1 MMNRSFAGIARA
13 PSALRRYA
21 SAAPT
26 AAFAGSK
33 DSSGKYTVTL
43 IPGDGIGPEISESIK
58 DIYTAANVPIQWEEV
73 SVTPILKGGKTVIP
87 DAAINSVKKNTV
99 ALKGPLATPIGKG
112 HVSLN
117 LTLRRT
123 FNLFANVRPCVSI
136 KGFKTPYD
144 DVNTVLIRENTEGE
158 YSGIEHE
165 IVDGVIVDG
174 VVQSIKLITW
184 EASERVARYAFNY
197 AETSGRKRVTA
208 VHKANIMKMSDGM
221 FLSAC
226 REVSKE
232 FPGIAY
238 DEDLLDRVCLQV
250 VQNPAPFSDRV
261 MVMPNLYGDILSDMC
276 AGLIG
281 GLGLTPSGNIGR
293 DASIFEAV
301 HGSAPD
307 IAGKGLANPTALL
320 LSSLMMLR
328 HMNLFEHADKIE
340 RAALSTIAEGRT
352 ITGDLGGRAS
362 TKEYTEAIIQ
372 KLQLD
377 DEGTTPPGPTSH
389 RNTKPKKTRKHLL
402 FLVTNDMTDQVTP
415 QAQPPP
421 KKDEKK
427 PSSGASNRPPK
438 RNPSGSSN
446 KPPGA
451 PTASAPRTASN
462 KKPAAAAVSGQ
473 ESGSDTTSRKG
484 SDSGRRPNK
493 NQNNG
498 GNRQPAHRKAQ
509 PSNSGQPRNNKPSNS
524 PPPQGESSDALS
536 SLQRVIADLKT
547 TSPQPPQMHSNLPV
561 NAPVFQP
568 GAAAHRKA
576 ASVGPGG
583 LSGNFNSFAPHL
595 GSMNEDAEDP
605 SAQYEDGEA
614 RGHQPRA
621 QSQSFVAPRFAAL
634 AAEQGEVVGPSG
646 RPQLAPGFMFGA
658 GAAPRRRGAPMGPP
672 INEEDIGF
680 QFPQAQHFDAPAE
693 TKHRKSESGEITGIM
708 AEQIA
713 LQQQIEALQ
722 QQQQALYQQQL
733 ASNQVLSYQT
743 PGLAPNRGAHR
754 RVQSTVPMGNNFPP
768 NQFGGLSNVGM
779 GLDGQ
784 PQGVPRG
791 HGRRH
796 SVNVVKP
803 GLGANGGSISYG
815 NPYGGPD
822 GFDDGFNPP
831 SFPGHSRQPSRVA
844 DSSWRIN
851 GGVGGVQT
859 NAFAADL
866 AQAQAQLQ
874 SLQQFRAAAGGHHK
888 MASFSFPNMLPNMM
902 AANMMGLGLG
912 GMNILQQQQQ
922 QFQSQL
928 QQQSNQP
935 QRKSLFAPY
944 LPQASLPPLLA
955 AGKLVVGIL
964 RVNKRNRSDA
974 YVATEVLD
982 ADIYICGSK
991 DRNRALEGD
1000 IVAVELLDVDEVW
1013 GTKKEKEEKK
1023 RKKEEN
1029 AAYDLKSAAGRKDDK
1044 KKDDVEVEGQGL
1056 MLFDDEEVTDD
1067 VKPQFAGH
1075 VVAVVERMPGQL
1087 FSGTL
1092 GLLRPSSA
1100 ATKEKQEAERRERE
1114 GDKGDEPR
1122 RGPIERPKIV
1132 WFKPT
1137 DKRVPLIAIPTEQ
1150 APPDFVQNS
1159 EAYVDKL
1166 FVACIKRHP
1175 ISSLHPFG
1183 TLVEELGPIGD
1194 VEVETSALLKDCNFP
1209 TEDFTDNV
1217 IKCLP
1222 PIPWTIP
1229 EREFEIR
1236 KDLRAD
1242 RIFSI
1247 DPETAKDLD
1256 DALSIKLNEDG
1267 TYDVGVHI
1275 ADVSYF
1281 VKPNTA
1287 LDRDARKRATSVYL
1301 VQRAVP
1307 MLPPALSEQLCSL
1320 VPGQDRLAFSTIF
1333 TMSKDGNVLKKWF
1346 GKTIIKSAAQL
1357 SYKDAQNVI
1366 EGKGLGSAPVAP
1378 DHAAVDIEHDIKI
1391 LESIAKGLRARR
1403 FENGTLSLNSNRLSF
1418 KLDERGMPV
1427 DCWQYER
1434 ADANELIEEFMLLT
1448 NIAVAQQIAVHLP
1461 EQALLRRHDNPIDRR
1476 LTAFTERAKR
1486 LGYEMDTSSSGAL
1499 MRSFNAVTDPTA
1511 RRLLELL
1518 SFKATH
1524 RAKYFCAGML
1534 DIAKYHHYALNIP
1547 LYTHFTSPIR
1557 RYADLLVHRQLESVL
1572 SGPAA
1577 TEPKFT
1583 MDRDAVAKVAQQC
1596 NIKRDSAVLAQE
1608 QSAHLFLCVLIGD
1621 LTQRYGPVVRQAKV
1635 VGVLDAAFDVLV
1647 PEFGIEKRV
1656 HVDQMPIDNHVY
1668 DEHTHTLQIYWSER
1682 DVITWLAENSDDEH
1696 LKKMKQNAE
1705 QHAVKMEVASRSVH
1719 DESALFDED
1728 EADDDEIVLGREDKQ
1743 QEPETSVQR
1752 LLSIAKVKPEFEGLR
1767 STSSGHKIQDIR
1779 ELMTVPVIVTA
1790 DLTKSPPVIKVYS
1803 MNPYANA
1810 EQKK

>member
-1 MMNRSFAGIARA
+1 M
-13 PSALRRYA
+13 
-21 SAAPT
+21 T
-26 AAFAGSK
+26 
-33 DSSGKYTVTL
+33 
-43 IPGDGIGPEISESIK
+43 
-58 DIYTAANVPIQWEEV
+58 
-73 SVTPILKGGKTVIP
+73 
-87 DAAINSVKKNTV
+87 
-99 ALKGPLATPIGKG
+99 
-112 HVSLN
+112 
-117 LTLRRT
+117 
-123 FNLFANVRPCVSI
+123 
-136 KGFKTPYD
+136 
-144 DVNTVLIRENTEGE
+144 
-158 YSGIEHE
+158 
-165 IVDGVIVDG
+165 
-174 VVQSIKLITW
+174 
-184 EASERVARYAFNY
+184 
-197 AETSGRKRVTA
+197 
-208 VHKANIMKMSDGM
+208 
-221 FLSAC
+221 
-226 REVSKE
+226 
-232 FPGIAY
+232 
-238 DEDLLDRVCLQV
+238 DE
-250 VQNPAPFSDRV
+250 
-261 MVMPNLYGDILSDMC
+261 
-276 AGLIG
+276 
-281 GLGLTPSGNIGR
+281 LTPQQ
-293 DASIFEAV
+293 
-301 HGSAPD
+301 P
-307 IAGKGLANPTALL
+307 
-320 LSSLMMLR
+320 
-328 HMNLFEHADKIE
+328 
-340 RAALSTIAEGRT
+340 
-352 ITGDLGGRAS
+352 
-362 TKEYTEAIIQ
+362 
-372 KLQLD
+372 
-377 DEGTTPPGPTSH
+377 
-389 RNTKPKKTRKHLL
+389 
-402 FLVTNDMTDQVTP
+402 
-415 QAQPPP
+415 QPPP

-427 PSSGASNRPPK
+427 PASASGNNRGPNK
-438 RNPSGSSN
+438 RNVSNPSGAKQPIGALAQGPRPSSRTSN
-446 KPPGA
+446 GSKKAGGA
-451 PTASAPRTASN
+451 SQPESGSESTARRPSETN
-462 KKPAAAAVSGQ
+462 KKPDQQRRQSQSGN
-473 ESGSDTTSRKG
+473 
-484 SDSGRRPNK
+484 GRG
-493 NQNNG
+493 QV
-498 GNRQPAHRKAQ
+498 HRKTQ
-509 PSNSGQPRNNKPSNS
+509 PSPSQGGRNSISREPVVAKQTS
-524 PPPQGESSDALS
+524 PPPTQGKESSDALS

-547 TSPQPPQMHSNLPV
+547 TSPVQQATNHNGFAMSQAQVASNLAS

-568 GAAAHRKA
+568 GATAFAGSNLVDAKHRKA
-576 ASVGPGG
+576 SSLNAGG
-583 LSGNFNSFAPHL
+583 LSGNFNSFSPHL
-595 GSMNEDAEDP
+595 GAMIEDAEDGANM
-605 SAQYEDGEA
+605 SFEEGEILDY
-614 RGHQPRA
+614 RRQQGHQPRSQS
-621 QSQSFVAPRFAAL
+621 QSQSFMAPRFAAL
-634 AAEQGEVVGPSG
+634 AAQQQEAADSLGPTG

-658 GAAPRRRGAPMGPP
+658 RKRGGGPAGPP
-672 INEEDIGF
+672 INEEDVGF
-680 QFPQAQHFDAPAE
+680 QFPQQQQQQPNYDLPSQS
-693 TKHRKSESGEITGIM
+693 THRKSESGEITGIM

-713 LQQQIEALQ
+713 LQNQIEALQ

-743 PGLAPNRGAHR
+743 PGLAPGRGAHR
-754 RVQSTVPMGNNFPP
+754 RVQSTVPMSPTTGSFGGPQNPIS
-768 NQFGGLSNVGM
+768 QFGNIGGLNL

-784 PQGVPRG
+784 SQGLPRG

-796 SVNVVKP
+796 SVNVVNKGTQP
-803 GLGANGGSISYG
+803 NGSISYS
-815 NPYGGPD
+815 NPYGQD
-822 GFDDGFNPP
+822 GFDDGFAPP
-831 SFPGHSRQPSRVA
+831 SFGGHSRQVSRA

-851 GGVGGVQT
+851 GGVGGVQGN
-859 NAFAADL
+859 NAFTSDL

-874 SLQQFRAAAGGHHK
+874 SLQQFRAAAGGHHHK

-912 GMNILQQQQQ
+912 VNLLQQQQQ

-1029 AAYDLKSAAGRKDDK
+1029 AAYDLKANNGGRKDDK

-1056 MLFDDEEVTDD
+1056 MLFEDEEVTDD

-1114 GDKGDEPR
+1114 GDRGDEPR
-1122 RGPIERPKIV
+1122 RAPIERPKIV

-1194 VEVETSALLKDCNFP
+1194 IEVETSALLKDCNFP
-1209 TEDFTDNV
+1209 TEDFTENV
-1217 IKCLP
+1217 LKCLP
-1222 PIPWTIP
+1222 PLPWTIP
-1229 EREFEIR
+1229 ERELEVR
-1236 KDLRAD
+1236 KDLRSE
-1242 RIFSI
+1242 RIFTI

-1256 DALSIKLNEDG
+1256 DALSIKANEDG

-1275 ADVSYF
+1275 ADVSFF

-1307 MLPPALSEQLCSL
+1307 MLPPVLSEQLCSL
-1320 VPGQDRLAFSTIF
+1320 VPGQDRLAFSVIF
-1333 TMSKDGNVLKKWF
+1333 TITKDAKIVNKWF

-1357 SYKDAQNVI
+1357 SYSDAQNII
-1366 EGKGLGSAPVAP
+1366 EGKGLGSVPVAP
-1378 DHAAVDIEHDIKI
+1378 EHEARDIEHDVRN
-1391 LESIAKGLRARR
+1391 LQDIAQKLRAFR
-1403 FENGTLSLNSNRLSF
+1403 FENGTLSLESLKLSF
-1418 KLDERGMPV
+1418 DLDDNGLPS
-1427 DCWQYER
+1427 DCGQYKR
-1434 ADANELIEEFMLLT
+1434 TDANFVVEEQ
-1448 NIAVAQQIAVHLP
+1448 VAAALP
-1461 EQALLRRHDNPIDRR
+1461 EQALLRRHDTPIERR
-1476 LTAFTERAKR
+1476 LNAFMERAER
-1486 LGYEMDTSSSGAL
+1486 LGVKMDTSSSGAF
-1499 MRSFNAVTDPTA
+1499 MKSFDSIADPTA

-1534 DIAKYHHYALNIP
+1534 DIAKYSHYALNVP

-1557 RYADLLVHRQLESVL
+1557 RYADVLVHRQLEAVVL
-1572 SGPAA
+1572 GGDV
-1577 TEPKFT
+1577 KFT

-1596 NIKRDSAVLAQE
+1596 NIKRDSATLAQE
-1608 QSAHLFLCVLIGD
+1608 QSAHLFLCVLIAD

-1668 DEHTHTLQIYWSER
+1668 DEHSHTLQIYWSKR
-1682 DVITWLAENSDDEH
+1682 DVISWLAENSDDEH
-1696 LKKMKQNAE
+1696 LKKVKQNAE
-1705 QHAVKMEVASRSVH
+1705 QHALKMEVASRSVN

-1728 EADDDEIVLGREDKQ
+1728 DGDEEEIVLERSDKP
-1743 QEPETSVQR
+1743 EMETSKQR
-1752 LLSIAKVKPEFEGLR
+1752 LISQAKLKPEFEGLR
-1767 STSSGHKIQDIR
+1767 LTPAGHRTQDIR

-1803 MNPYANA
+1803 VNPYA
-1810 EQKK
+1810 EPSKQ